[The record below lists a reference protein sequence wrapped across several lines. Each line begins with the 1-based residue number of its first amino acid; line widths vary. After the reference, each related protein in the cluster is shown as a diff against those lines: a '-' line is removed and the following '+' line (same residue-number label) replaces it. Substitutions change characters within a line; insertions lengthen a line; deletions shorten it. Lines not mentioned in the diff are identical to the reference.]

1 MKIWS
6 HILVIILLVFCG
18 QARSCA
24 VEIALGQTL
33 THNSRESTK
42 LTATQL
48 NFTGDS
54 IYVPWDFK
62 VIGDFNGSIVPWNW
76 RITDQS
82 AESVEGIVENYW
94 QSVNDTPVTL
104 GALISY
110 TSETPQVNV
119 SLNGEECD
127 VIVTK
132 LESSVA
138 SVETTS
144 TPQPMKT
151 LDGQLLGVDGQPV
164 KLIGVNWFG
173 WTSESEISFFDGL
186 WQGPTSLTLDFATIV
201 YRLRLLGINAV
212 RIVFSFDNI
221 FNGKPTNLARN
232 SCSFAQ
238 QSDIQ
243 KSVTDPEVSVSGQSI
258 PDPLLVNAS
267 QPQPAGTCNFYIPT
281 SSVFDAFVSA
291 IRILTSNGIYIILDN
306 QSQSDA
312 TVVDN
317 TPQWITYWTTLMT
330 TLWQQPNTAAYVIV
344 DAFNEPDFFNI
355 KFEPSGGL
363 PGARDLYF
371 RLWDAI
377 YAVAPNTM
385 FGFEGLGQGNY
396 VQNWVSLHNISISYK
411 IKKYPHHP
419 LSRMVSLM

>member
-1 MKIWS
+1 MKIWA
-6 HILVIILLVFCG
+6 HIVITILLGFCG
-18 QARSCA
+18 QARPCS
-24 VEIALGQTL
+24 VEIALGQSI
-33 THNSRESTK
+33 THDSTR

-48 NFTGDS
+48 NFTGNS
-54 IYVPWDFK
+54 VYVPWNFK
-62 VIGDFNGSIVPWNW
+62 INGDFNDSILPWNW
-76 RITDQS
+76 RIVSRS
-82 AESVEGIVENYW
+82 ADNVDGIVQDYW

-104 GALISY
+104 GALIAF
-110 TSETPQVNV
+110 TNETPQVNV
-119 SLNGEECD
+119 SLNGVDCD
-127 VIVTK
+127 VIITK
-132 LESSVA
+132 LEIGSSAA
-138 SVETTS
+138 SVESAS

-173 WTSESEISFFDGL
+173 WTSESGISFFDGL
-186 WQGPTSLTLDFATIV
+186 WQGPTSLTLDFATIF
-201 YRLRLLGINAV
+201 YRLRLLGINTV

-221 FNGKPTNLARN
+221 FKGKPTNLARN

-243 KSVTDPEVSVSGQSI
+243 KSVTDPQVSISGRSI
-258 PDPLLVNAS
+258 PDSFIVNAS

-281 SSVFDAFVSA
+281 SSVFDAFVTA
-291 IRILTSNGIYIILDN
+291 IRILSSNGIYVILDN

-312 TVVDN
+312 TVVEN
-317 TPQWITYWTTLMT
+317 TSQWITYWTTLMT
-330 TLWQQPNTAAYVIV
+330 TLWQQPDTAAYIIV

-355 KFEPSGGL
+355 KFEPSGDL

-396 VQNWVSLHNISISYK
+396 VQNWVSLRN
-411 IKKYPHHP
+411 
-419 LSRMVSLM
+419 